1 MEGVMESGAPQ
12 DLHLIGWMNPSTHE
26 VTGISIPY
34 LLTLLTHHDL
44 DTSITGMNDIPQDER
59 PPILPVFYSFHLMI
73 LIGCALAALFLAGLW
88 GWKEA
93 GSSRSAGCSGALFSP
108 YWAANSQPGGL
119 GRSGT
124 GAPAM
129 DCVRHPENGTRR
141 IPTLTAAEALSSLG
155 MFFVIYA
162 LLLALFLYQITHKIH
177 KGPTRK
183 LAKTTAPG
191 KANSRFLLSK
201 TNLYPSLK
209 IMLDNLT
216 LADLQI
222 IWFILVGVLF
232 SGYAILDGFDL
243 GTGALQLFIKGD
255 ENRRLTLNAVGP
267 VWDGNEVWL
276 ITGGGAL
283 FAAFPYVYAS
293 VFSGFYL
300 AFMLLLLTLIFRAVS
315 IEFRSKQ
322 PMKWWRRGWDT
333 TFSISSLL
341 AALLIG
347 VAMGNVTKGIPLD
360 DHGNFTGTFLSL
372 LNPYSIL
379 LGLTTVALFSMHGES
394 TC

>member
-1 MEGVMESGAPQ
+1 
-12 DLHLIGWMNPSTHE
+12 
-26 VTGISIPY
+26 
-34 LLTLLTHHDL
+34 
-44 DTSITGMNDIPQDER
+44 
-59 PPILPVFYSFHLMI
+59 
-73 LIGCALAALFLAGLW
+73 
-88 GWKEA
+88 
-93 GSSRSAGCSGALFSP
+93 
-108 YWAANSQPGGL
+108 
-119 GRSGT
+119 
-124 GAPAM
+124 
-129 DCVRHPENGTRR
+129 
-141 IPTLTAAEALSSLG
+141 
-155 MFFVIYA
+155 
-162 LLLALFLYQITHKIH
+162 
-177 KGPTRK
+177 
-183 LAKTTAPG
+183 
-191 KANSRFLLSK
+191 
-201 TNLYPSLK
+201 
-209 IMLDNLT
+209 MLDNLT
-216 LADLQI
+216 LTDLQI

-360 DHGNFTGTFLSL
+360 DQGNFTGTFLSL
-372 LNPYSIL
+372 LNPYSVL
-379 LGLTTVALFSMHGES
+379 LGLTTVALFAMHGGIYLLMKTQGSLQEQIKNAQALRHHLHRPDHPSRSGHPAVRAARSGGPAPLPLDLRHRGAGGHFHHRHLDLHPQEPSGWAFVASCS
-394 TC
+394 TMAA